1 MSGHFIVSNIS
12 QADLDEA
19 RTNGGT
25 WSVLQHANIGWNAAS
40 RALLSKALN
49 NQAIPNREGLP
60 PHRYL
65 DFAQAGNPNKDK
77 TAQFLRT
84 TKASWVDPNRL
95 RRPTGAG
102 LGLKQLCKKAQD
114 AWAQNKLNEALAE
127 QFLDQQGA
135 RVTIEIY
142 HLGGHE
148 MT

>member
-12 QADLDEA
+12 AAERDEA
-19 RTNGGT
+19 LSNGAT
-25 WSVLQHANIGWNAAS
+25 WSALQHGNIGWTPAS

-49 NQAIPNREGLP
+49 GQAIPSREGLP

-65 DFAQAGNPNKDK
+65 DFAQAGNPDKEK
-77 TAQFLRT
+77 TARFLRT
-84 TKASWVDPNRL
+84 TTASWVSHNRL
-95 RRPTGAG
+95 LRPTGAG
-102 LGLKQLCKKAQD
+102 LGLKQLAKKAQD
-114 AWAQNKLNEALAE
+114 AWALNKLNDALVE
-127 QFLDQQGA
+127 QFLDPQGA